1 MVVRHR
7 NRSIVII
14 SLLTVIASLVV
25 MTGWI
30 FNVAVLKQIVPGF
43 VSMVFNTAFCFT
55 LFACALLTWEFYE
68 GRRRRTLFY
77 ILSGVGTLIG
87 FISLL
92 EFQFHFSAGIDELF
106 VKDNQR
112 ISADHLYAGRM
123 AYNAAICFSMLGFGF
138 LFAEARNKTLK
149 TVGQYLFHAVSILST
164 VALIGYLYG
173 VSLFNTLL
181 YVSSMATHTAILFL
195 LLSIAGSLLNPSLG
209 ITRLFTGNLVGNQM
223 AKRLFVLIVL
233 MVLIFGSIRVQTQ
246 HFKVFTIDI
255 GISLLAVSFLLM
267 SLFII
272 WNTANWLNRIDI
284 KRTEAEAEV
293 KRMNAELGKR
303 VDERSAEIQ
312 RSEARYRSLIE
323 QASDAI
329 YVVDYKGRFLEVN
342 NAICNMTGYSREEL
356 LQMTVDQIIDPE
368 DLKADPIKHGPRN
381 PDEYGMRERRLLRKN
396 GTIFPSEVNV
406 KMFPD
411 DKILVIARDITDR
424 KKIETELKA
433 SEQKY
438 KLLFDSNPSPLWMID
453 KEALT
458 IIAVNDEAARL
469 YGYSK
474 EELMNLKI
482 TSVRKKDDLPL
493 QQERFSRNLAETSNL
508 EVAKH
513 VKKDGTEMFVQI
525 AAHDIEFEG
534 HQVRL
539 SMTTDIT
546 DRLKAEEAIKK
557 SEANLQSILKAT
569 DTIYALFDADLKILA
584 FNERA
589 AKFFKHEF
597 HHDVQKGDYIDK
609 VASKARLSI
618 ILGYAKQVLEGKYVH
633 YEVHYP
639 QPGGK
644 VIWYNARLSP
654 ISNDKGDILGMLVDL
669 HDVTESKINVQNL
682 QSAYERI
689 QAHIS
694 SIKDMAWKQSHLMRS
709 PLANLKA
716 LTAILHEDPT
726 DQMTLDHIQN
736 ELDRMDAIIIEMA
749 AEASEHDE

>member
-1 MVVRHR
+1 MVVKHR
-7 NRSIVII
+7 NRTII
-14 SLLTVIASLVV
+14 IIGLLTIVASVAV
-25 MTGWI
+25 MLGWM
-30 FNVAVLKQIVPGF
+30 FNILVLKQIVPGF
-43 VSMVFNTAFCFT
+43 VSMVFNTAFCFI
-55 LFACALLTWEFYE
+55 LFAGALLIREFYR
-68 GRRRRTLFY
+68 GQYQRLLFFTLSA
-77 ILSGVGTLIG
+77 IGTLIG
-87 FISLL
+87 FTSLL

-106 VKDNQR
+106 VKDNQK
-112 ISADHLYAGRM
+112 ISSDHLYAGRM
-123 AYNAAICFSMLGFGF
+123 AYNAAICFSLLGFGF
-138 LFAEARNKTLK
+138 LFAEARNQALK
-149 TVGQYLFHAVSILST
+149 IAGQYLFHAVSILSSI
-164 VALIGYLYG
+164 ALIGYLYG

-209 ITRLFTGNLVGNQM
+209 ISRLFTGTLVGNQM
-223 AKRLFVLIVL
+223 AKRLFILIVL
-233 MVLIFGSIRVQTQ
+233 MVLVFGSIRVQTQ
-246 HFKVFTIDI
+246 HLKVFTIDI
-255 GISLLAVSFLLM
+255 GISLLAVCFLLM

-272 WNTANWLNRIDI
+272 WNTANWLNRIDL

-293 KRMNAELGKR
+293 KRMNAELEKR
-303 VDERSAEIQ
+303 VDERSAEIKK
-312 RSEARYRSLIE
+312 SEARYRSLIE

-329 YVVDYKGRFLEVN
+329 YVVDFKGRFLEVN
-342 NAICNMTGYSREEL
+342 NAICQMTGYSRKEL
-356 LQMTVDQIIDPE
+356 LRMSVEQIIDPE
-368 DLKADPIKHGPRN
+368 DLKTDPVKHGPRN
-381 PDEYGMRERRLLRKN
+381 PGDYGMRERRLLRKD
-396 GTIFPSEVNV
+396 GTIFYSEVNV

-438 KLLFDSNPSPLWMID
+438 KLLFDSNPSPLFMID
-453 KEALT
+453 KEDLR

-474 EELMNLKI
+474 EELLDLKI
-482 TSVRKKDDLPL
+482 TTVRKKGDLAS
-493 QQERFSRNLAETSNL
+493 QQERFNRNLAEASNL

-513 VKKDGTEMFVQI
+513 VRKDGTEMFAQI
-525 AAHDIEFEG
+525 TAHDIEFEG
-534 HQVRL
+534 RQVRL
-539 SMTTDIT
+539 SMITDIT
-546 DRLKAEEAIKK
+546 GRLKTEEAIKK

-584 FNERA
+584 CNERA

-609 VASKARLSI
+609 VASAERLSI
-618 ILGYAKQVLEGKYVH
+618 IMGYAKQVLEGKYVH
-633 YEVHYP
+633 YEIHYP

-654 ISNDKGDILGMLVDL
+654 ITNDRGEVFGMLVDL

-716 LTAILHEDPT
+716 LTAILHDDPT
-726 DQMTLDHIQN
+726 DRMTLDHIQN

-749 AEASEHDE
+749 EEASEHDE

>member
-1 MVVRHR
+1 MVVQYR
-7 NRSIVII
+7 NKTIIII

-25 MTGWI
+25 MTGWM
-30 FNVAVLKQIVPGF
+30 FGVPVLKQIVPGF
-43 VSMVFNTAFCFT
+43 VSMVFNTAFCFI
-55 LFACALLTWEFYE
+55 LFAGALLAREFYR
-68 GRRRRTLFY
+68 GQYRLVPFF
-77 ILSGVGTLIG
+77 ILSAIGTFIG
-87 FISLL
+87 FITLL
-92 EFQFHFSAGIDELF
+92 EFTFHFSAGVDQLF
-106 VKDNQR
+106 VRDNQT

-123 AYNAAICFSMLGFGF
+123 AYNTAICFSLLGLGF
-138 LFAEARNKTLK
+138 LFAGVRNHAFKIA
-149 TVGQYLFHAVSILST
+149 GQYLFHAVSILSSI
-164 VALIGYLYG
+164 ALIGYLYG

-209 ITRLFTGNLVGNQM
+209 IARLFTGTLVGNQM

-233 MVLIFGSIRVQTQ
+233 MVLVFGSIRVQTQ

-255 GISLLAVSFLLM
+255 GISLLAVCFLLM

-329 YVVDYKGRFLEVN
+329 YVVDFRGRFREVN
-342 NAICNMTGYSREEL
+342 DAICRMSGYSREEL
-356 LQMTVDQIIDPE
+356 LQMNVEHIIDPD

-381 PDEYGMRERRLLRKN
+381 PADYGIRERRLMRKD
-396 GTIFPSEVNV
+396 GTFFNSEVNV

-424 KKIETELKA
+424 KKIETELKG

-438 KLLFDSNPSPLWMID
+438 KLLFDSNPSPLLMID
-453 KEALT
+453 KEQLT

-474 EELMNLKI
+474 EELMHSKI
-482 TSVRKKDDLPL
+482 TTVRKKGDLAS
-493 QQERFSRNLAETSNL
+493 QQERFSRNLAEASNL
-508 EVAKH
+508 EVARH
-513 VKKDGTEMFVQI
+513 VRKDGSEMFVQI

-534 HQVRL
+534 RQVRL
-539 SMTTDIT
+539 SMVTDIT
-546 DRLKAEEAIKK
+546 GRLKAEDTIKK

-589 AKFFKHEF
+589 ATFFKHEF

-609 VASKARLSI
+609 VTSAKRLPI
-618 ILGYAKQVLEGKYVH
+618 IQGYARQVLDGQYVH
-633 YEVHYP
+633 YEVSYP
-639 QPGGK
+639 QADGK
-644 VIWYNARLSP
+644 VIWYSARLSP
-654 ISNDKGDILGMLVDL
+654 ISNDKGDVLGMLVDL

-689 QAHIS
+689 QAHIN

-716 LTAILHEDPT
+716 LTAILQDDPA

-749 AEASEHDE
+749 EEASAHDK